1 MPELADFLS
10 LISGALVGLVLG
22 LIGGGGSI
30 LAVPLMVYV
39 VGVDD
44 PHVAI
49 GTSAAAVG
57 ATAFANMIH
66 HWRLGHVKW
75 GCALTFAA
83 SGIAGALAGSS
94 LGKITDGQALL
105 SLFGVVMIAVGLAML
120 RKRKGSEDAEVRLC
134 RETAPKLLPR
144 LVGSGLVVGLLSGFF
159 GIGGGFLVVPGL
171 VASTA
176 MPILNAVGSSLVSVT
191 AFGSTTAANY
201 ALDGLV
207 DWRIAGLF
215 VLGGVT
221 GGLGGALLARRLG
234 QGKETL
240 KRIFSAVVIG
250 VGLFVAAH
258 GASAFF

>member
-66 HWRLGHVKW
+66 HWRLGTVKW
-75 GCALTFAA
+75 GCALAFAA
-83 SGIAGALAGSS
+83 SGVAGAMGGST
-94 LGKITDGQALL
+94 LGKMTDGEALL
-105 SLFGVVMIAVGLAML
+105 SLFGVAMIAVGLAML
-120 RKRKGSEDAEVRLC
+120 RKRKGGEDAGVYLC
-134 RETAPKLLPR
+134 RDTAGRLLPR
-144 LVGSGLVVGLLSGFF
+144 LIASGLLVGALSGFF

-215 VLGGVT
+215 VLGGMI

-250 VGLFVAAH
+250 VGLFVAGH
-258 GASAFF
+258 GASAFL